1 MAFLRIDRKKSG
13 QYISIAETY
22 RTADGKV
29 RTRILY
35 NLGSVADYT
44 PAQLQ
49 RIGKQLYELGGGD
62 LKPLLGLDAKEI
74 ARYNYGYS
82 QIYSTVI
89 RHYGIDLILNRL
101 ARKYKLKFNL
111 YNAVLLMLLERLQ
124 DPCSKRANW
133 FNQREYLGVV
143 PVSLH
148 HLYRSLDKLA
158 DNSKLLQRQIF
169 ETGRDLF
176 NRKLDVVFYDVT
188 TLYFESEK
196 EQDGSLRQ
204 MGFGKDGKIGNTQI
218 LFCMLIDQDKQPVG
232 YRIFKGDT
240 FEGHTFE
247 KSLDDLKT
255 QYQIEKV
262 IVVADRGMLSSSN
275 IELTQAKGY
284 EFILGERLK
293 NLPKKQQDE
302 LLNVSQYQKQ
312 WTYTDRDEQQI
323 IIKYTTLELEGKKI
337 IATYSEKRAK
347 KDRHDREKKLQTAQ
361 SLLKN
366 TSLLKKKTAR
376 FFIKSEGKEKYILDE
391 EKVKNHEK
399 YDGILAISTNNT
411 SLEVTEILSQYKQLF
426 KIEHTFRTFKSH
438 LEMRPMFHW
447 TDKRIEGHICLCYIA
462 FTLLNY
468 VLLKTKEAKQPLTE
482 NSLPKTLDKMQVSL
496 IEQHQEQIF
505 LRSADNPQQ
514 KELLTALGIRPI
526 PYICKP
532 SKFPKITL

>member
-13 QYISIAETY
+13 KYISIAETY
-22 RTADGKV
+22 RTAEGKV

-44 PAQLQ
+44 PEQLQ
-49 RIGKQLYELGGGD
+49 RIGKQLFELGGGD
-62 LKPLLGLDAKEI
+62 LRPLLGQDAKEI
-74 ARYNYGYS
+74 ARYNYGYA

-89 RHYGIDLILNRL
+89 KHYGIDTILNRL
-101 ARKYKLKFNL
+101 ARKHKLKFNL
-111 YNAVLLMLLERLQ
+111 YNTVLLMLLERLQ

-133 FNQREYLGVV
+133 FNQHEYLGID
-143 PVSLH
+143 PVDLH

-158 DNSKLLQRQIF
+158 DNHKIFQRKIF

-176 NRKLDVVFYDVT
+176 NCKLDVVFYDVT

-196 EQDGSLRQ
+196 EQEGSLRQ
-204 MGFGKDGKIGNTQI
+204 MGFGKDGKVGNTQI
-218 LFCMLIDQDKQPVG
+218 LFCMLIDQDKHPVG

-247 KSLDDLKT
+247 KALEDLKSE
-255 QYQIEKV
+255 YQIEKV
-262 IVVADRGMLSSSN
+262 IVVADRGMLSSHN

-293 NLPKKQQDE
+293 NLPQKQQAE
-302 LLNVSQYQKQ
+302 LLDVSQYQKQ
-312 WTYTDRDEQQI
+312 WTYTDSDEEQI

-361 SLLKN
+361 TLLQN
-366 TSLLKKKTAR
+366 PSLLKKKPAR
-376 FFIKSEGKEKYILDE
+376 FFLKSEAKQSYVLDE
-391 EKVKNHEK
+391 EKVKQQEK

-411 SLEVTEILSQYKQLF
+411 TLEVTEVLSQYKQLF

-468 VLLKTKEAKQPLTE
+468 VLLKTKDLKQPLTE
-482 NSLPKTLDKMQVSL
+482 NTLRKILDKMQVSL
-496 IEQHQEQIF
+496 IEQHQEHTF
-505 LRSADNPQQ
+505 LRSADSPQQ
-514 KELLTALGIRPI
+514 QALLTALGIRQVPH
-526 PYICKP
+526 ICKP
-532 SKFPKITL
+532 SHFPKN